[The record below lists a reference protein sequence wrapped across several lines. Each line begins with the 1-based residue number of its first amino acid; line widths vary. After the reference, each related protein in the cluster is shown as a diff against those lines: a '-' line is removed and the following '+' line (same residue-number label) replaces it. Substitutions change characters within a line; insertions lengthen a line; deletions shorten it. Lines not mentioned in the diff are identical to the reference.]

1 MKLREN
7 EKVLK
12 QYNIFKQAFSFFG
25 LIKKSV
31 SVQVSNY
38 RMIIESNYKGLFRKS
53 KRVDE
58 VYLNGVS
65 KISVAENST
74 INLLPILLF
83 ILTAGLFTLFLV
95 LFILDE
101 EAYQLILFILFAVGM
116 GVSIILMFLLSKI
129 KSFGLMIY
137 SVRKNVPLIGVSNCI
152 VGNSGNLR
160 FSNVKPISNEEN
172 GYEAFADE
180 ISTYLNNNVEL

>member
-1 MKLREN
+1 
-7 EKVLK
+7 
-12 QYNIFKQAFSFFG
+12 
-25 LIKKSV
+25 
-31 SVQVSNY
+31 
-38 RMIIESNYKGLFRKS
+38 
-53 KRVDE
+53 
-58 VYLNGVS
+58 
-65 KISVAENST
+65 
-74 INLLPILLF
+74 
-83 ILTAGLFTLFLV
+83 
-95 LFILDE
+95 
-101 EAYQLILFILFAVGM
+101 M

-172 GYEAFADE
+172 GYEAFADD